1 MVSYSQDE
9 GDESPSPKRRAKKK
23 SEKSL
28 KLSNEIVEVVWYH
41 ETKMRGN
48 EIPRRKTRVQ
58 VYKTRKEIL
67 K

>member
-41 ETKMRGN
+41 ETKMRETKALLQKG
-48 EIPRRKTRVQ
+48 EPRKIG
-58 VYKTRKEIL
+58 KKFEAL
-67 K
+67 